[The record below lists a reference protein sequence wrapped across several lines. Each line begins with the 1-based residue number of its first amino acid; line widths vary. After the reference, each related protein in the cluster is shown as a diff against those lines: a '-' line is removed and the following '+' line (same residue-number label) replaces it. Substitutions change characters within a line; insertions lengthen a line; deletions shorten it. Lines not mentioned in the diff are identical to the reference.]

1 DIKKLIA
8 YSSVSHLGFVVLA
21 CFMNDVE
28 SLTGAILQ
36 MVNHGLST
44 GMLFLMIGII
54 YERRHTR
61 ELADYGGLAGV
72 VPVYS
77 VFFIIA
83 VLSSI
88 GLPGLNGFV
97 GEFLILFGAF
107 RADAVWGIL
116 AASGVVLGALYMLK
130 MTKMFLFGPLV
141 HDANRNVQ
149 DLQTREILYLSPFV
163 IMMVWLGLY
172 PSTFTK
178 LVQPT
183 LSLYVQ
189 MLQN

>member
-1 DIKKLIA
+1 MTTVKHGCQFDTLLKRCNKNFMQ
-8 YSSVSHLGFVVLA
+8 FVVQ
-21 CFMNDVE
+21 N
-28 SLTGAILQ
+28 ILC
-36 MVNHGLST
+36 
-44 GMLFLMIGII
+44 
-54 YERRHTR
+54 
-61 ELADYGGLAGV
+61 
-72 VPVYS
+72 S

-141 HDANRNVQ
+141 HDANRNVP

-172 PSTFTK
+172 PTTFTK